1 MRDHLDR
8 LTRRWMNKCPSKG
21 EYSFRDKIELNR
33 MEKEMNNLE
42 KRQNGFGA
50 EDKPVL
56 KSMDVSEDSVEEGT
70 PQWHILNLCRVL
82 DYLGNGTIEYD
93 YTVSILE
100 DRLKEYEQDR
110 VANIGRG

>member
-8 LTRRWMNKCPSKG
+8 LTRRWMNKCPSRG

-42 KRQNGFGA
+42 RRQNGFGA
-50 EDKPVL
+50 EDEPVM

-82 DYLGNGTIEYD
+82 DYLGKGTIEYD

-100 DRLKEYEQDR
+100 DKLAEYE
-110 VANIGRG
+110 AGRGSI